1 MCSMRHCGTLVCCLR
16 WRWEVLL
23 LCFCVDFK
31 FLYGSVGGWAE
42 NLFYCFLPSFA
53 TLFGCYLI
61 HCGFKNRK
69 SIKKIK
75 YYKLWMAEKNYWW
88 TERWIIFPLF
98 FFSFFFFFFF
108 SFSFFFSFFLF
119 FSLFLSFYLC
129 ISFSFFLSLSPYLRT
144 AKRKKLADRSGKYFL
159 PSVLR
164 SQIYRLFFSF
174 FLKENIIFF
183 LIFSFIISYNMF
195 I

>member
-1 MCSMRHCGTLVCCLR
+1 MCLMRHCGTLVCCLR
-16 WRWEVLL
+16 WRWEGLL
-23 LCFCVDFK
+23 LCFCVDFN

-69 SIKKIK
+69 FIKKIK

-98 FFSFFFFFFF
+98 FSFSFFFFLFFFFFFFFFLFLFFSFFFFFSLFL
-108 SFSFFFSFFLF
+108 SLYLFLF
-119 FSLFLSFYLC
+119 FSL
-129 ISFSFFLSLSPYLRT
+129 SFSLPENSK
-144 AKRKKLADRSGKYFL
+144 AKKLADRSGKYFL

-164 SQIYRLFFSF
+164 SQIYRLFISF
-174 FLKENIIFF
+174 FLRKI
-183 LIFSFIISYNMF
+183 
-195 I
+195 